1 MIRILALLVLVL
13 SLSAPAAAQ
22 PVTERIGAW
31 LLTCVTD
38 RMTDRTECRLRH
50 RDPVEGGDAPL
61 ELEITQRGGRFLPVL
76 VSRGLTL
83 ETAGRALTALTATAQ
98 MRFPPERLF
107 EMPCGLLGRA
117 VVCAPRMEDGD
128 RIARDLPGARTALVR
143 LVGLGAPGTTAVPM
157 ELQMEGIEEALGRL
171 QSRVP
176 AGAGTPDGAPGFSL
190 PDVLRR
196 LQDLF

>member
-1 MIRILALLVLVL
+1 MIRILAVLVLVL

-61 ELEITQRGGRFLPVL
+61 ELEITERGGRFLPVL
-76 VSRGLTL
+76 VARGLTL

-98 MRFPPERLF
+98 LRFPPEPMF

-117 VVCAPRMEDGD
+117 VLCAPRPEDSE
-128 RIARDLPGARTALVR
+128 RIARDLPAAGTALVR
-143 LVGLGAPGTTAVPM
+143 LTGLGAGAVPV
-157 ELQMEGIEEALGRL
+157 ELQMDGIEEALGRFRA
-171 QSRVP
+171 RVP
-176 AGAGTPDGAPGFSL
+176 AGGGVPDAAPGFSL
-190 PDVLRR
+190 PDVFRR

>member
-1 MIRILALLVLVL
+1 MLRLLALVLAL

-38 RMTDRTECRLRH
+38 RMTDRTDCRLRH

-61 ELEITQRGGRFLPVL
+61 ELEITVRGGRFLPVL
-76 VSRGLTL
+76 VSRDLTL
-83 ETAGRALTALTATAQ
+83 DTAARALTALTATAQ

-117 VVCAPRMEDGD
+117 VLCAPRPEDSE
-128 RIARDLPGARTALVR
+128 RIARDLPAARTALVR
-143 LVGLGAPGTTAVPM
+143 LTGLGASGNAAPV
-157 ELQMEGIEEALGRL
+157 ELQMDGIEEALARF
-171 QSRVP
+171 RTRMP
-176 AGAGTPDGAPGFSL
+176 AGAGVPDAALGFSL
-190 PDVLRR
+190 PDLFRR